1 MCTCSYV
8 AKYVLCKIV
17 FSKLRSCPPTQH
29 TRGLFAHIHPTQLP
43 HAAPPHSALRPLAPS
58 FNRLILDNCS
68 LHLTLNPQPS
78 TLTHPI
84 AHRSFTRH
92 LPHWDTA
99 RLSLALSLEREEHD
113 RCPLGIHADYIIAA
127 AGSRTSRAM
136 LYDPSSRV
144 GDGDSP
150 ASFPVPPVV
159 HPAGPRSRADDVAPP
174 IEARRDPPILLLLPP
189 PPLLGHRRR
198 RPTRRRVRR
207 RRRRRRRLCRL
218 LRRESFEQGEG
229 ARRQGIPGLRP
240 LLRPRIHRRA
250 APHREHRRR
259 RVVRDA
265 GGGSPDARS
274 RRKREL
280 RHAGRDDANR

>member
-1 MCTCSYV
+1 MIGVHLVSMLITLLPLLVV
-8 AKYVLCKIV
+8 ALRARCYSAPPRALAMVIPPHRSPSRPSSTRPGRARV
-17 FSKLRSCPPTQH
+17 PTTSRRRSKRDAILRS
-29 TRGLFAHIHPTQLP
+29 
-43 HAAPPHSALRPLAPS
+43 SSS
-58 FNRLILDNCS
+58 F
-68 LHLTLNPQPS
+68 
-78 TLTHPI
+78 
-84 AHRSFTRH
+84 
-92 LPHWDTA
+92 
-99 RLSLALSLEREEHD
+99 
-113 RCPLGIHADYIIAA
+113 
-127 AGSRTSRAM
+127 
-136 LYDPSSRV
+136 
-144 GDGDSP
+144 
-150 ASFPVPPVV
+150 
-159 HPAGPRSRADDVAPP
+159 
-174 IEARRDPPILLLLPP
+174 PP

-218 LRRESFEQGEG
+218 FRRESFEQGEG